1 MIAMS
6 REPRHAIRS
15 PRPPRGVVKALFK
28 KRGVAVKALVA
39 VVRIEEK
46 PKDLGRGQNPAS
58 NAPHRVRQRSQ

>member
-1 MIAMS
+1 
-6 REPRHAIRS
+6 
-15 PRPPRGVVKALFK
+15 VVKALFK